1 MHFFASFTAF
11 KNIKLGG
18 FTAAYVKFSAK
29 IGFARGSQAG
39 KAKARTANKQGANE
53 PSKSVRDKA
62 LANFSP
68 TSCFKPAVRQK
79 HPQAR

>member
-1 MHFFASFTAF
+1 MAF

-18 FTAAYVKFSAK
+18 FTAAYAKFSAK
-29 IGFARGSQAG
+29 LCLARDSQAG
-39 KAKARTANKQGANE
+39 KAKASTDNKQGANE

-68 TSCFKPAVRQK
+68 TSCLKPAVRQK
-79 HPQAR
+79 YPQAR

>member
-1 MHFFASFTAF
+1 MAF

-29 IGFARGSQAG
+29 LCLARGKPQAG
-39 KAKARTANKQGANE
+39 KAKASTANKQGADE

-79 HPQAR
+79 YPQAR